1 MSLIPVVYI
10 IDHMGLGGVQTMLR
24 TILPHLPAHGFAP
37 TLLNLR
43 RPTELSRALDADGV
57 PVISLGLRRWSPAQ
71 LAVVAAELRRRRP
84 AIVHTSL
91 TVGNMLGRLAAII
104 AGAPAIVMEDQLSVS
119 QDVYSVPPPVVL
131 AYRLMEPLLARRTSV
146 YLGPSRMVQL
156 AGAAAKRWPLERCRV
171 LPNAVDCRRFA
182 PAADRAAARAALG
195 FPDRPAVATF
205 GRFVTQKR
213 MGDVLEVAR
222 RVAPALPDALFLIA
236 GGGPLEGELR
246 RQIAA
251 AGLERQVRLLGQRRD
266 TERILAASDCYLSV
280 SGGEVFSVAILEA
293 MAAGCPVVATRAG
306 GTAEQV
312 SPGVTG
318 HLAEIGDL
326 DALAAAVAR
335 VLSDRG
341 ERERMGRAGRE
352 RALERYDVPQV
363 AAQLA
368 VLYHEAR
375 VAGAASPSLNAQLA

>member
-1 MSLIPVVYI
+1 MSEIPVVYI

-24 TILPHLPAHGFAP
+24 TVLPHLPAHGFAP

-43 RPTELSRALDADGV
+43 RPTELSRALEADGV

-71 LAVVAAELRRRRP
+71 LAVLAAELRRRRP
-84 AIVHTSL
+84 AIVHTTL
-91 TVGNMLGRLAAII
+91 TVGNMLGRLAAIM
-104 AGAPAIVMEDQLSVS
+104 AGVPTIVMEDQLSVS
-119 QDVYSVPPPVVL
+119 QDLYSVPPPVVL
-131 AYRLMEPLLARRTSV
+131 AYRLLEPLLARRTSV

-156 AGAAAKRWPLERCRV
+156 AGAAAKRWPVERCRV

-195 FPDRPAVATF
+195 LQEGPTVATF
-205 GRFVTQKR
+205 GRFVAQKR
-213 MGDVLEVAR
+213 IGDVVEVAR
-222 RVAPALPDALFLIA
+222 RVIPALPDAQFLIA

-251 AGLERQVRLLGQRRD
+251 AGLGRSVRLLGRRGD

-312 SPGVTG
+312 APGVTG
-318 HLAEIGDL
+318 RLAEIGDL
-326 DALAAAVAR
+326 DGLAAAVAR
-335 VLSDRG
+335 VLGDRE

-352 RALERYDVPQV
+352 RAERCFDVPV
-363 AAQLA
+363 IAAEMALIYSELVPKQHL
-368 VLYHEAR
+368 
-375 VAGAASPSLNAQLA
+375 SLP

>member
-1 MSLIPVVYI
+1 MTLLTVVHI

-43 RPTELSRALDADGV
+43 RPTELSRALEADGV

-71 LAVVAAELRRRRP
+71 LAVLVAELRRLRP
-84 AIVHTSL
+84 ALVHTTL
-91 TVGNMLGRLAAII
+91 TVGNMLGRLAAIV

-131 AYRLMEPLLARRTSV
+131 AYRLMEPLLAPRTSL

-182 PAADRAAARAALG
+182 PTADRAAARAALG
-195 FPDRPAVATF
+195 LPEGPTVATF
-205 GRFVTQKR
+205 GRLVAQKR
-213 MGDVLEVAR
+213 IGDVVEVAR
-222 RVAPALPDALFLIA
+222 RVAPALPGAQFLIA

-246 RQIAA
+246 RQIAE
-251 AGLERQVRLLGQRRD
+251 AGLERQVRLLGPRRD
-266 TERILAASDCYLSV
+266 TERILAASDCYLSA

-293 MAAGCPVVATRAG
+293 MAAGCPVVATGAG

-312 SPGVTG
+312 APGVTG
-318 HLAEIGDL
+318 HLAAIGDL
-326 DALAAAVAR
+326 DGLAAAVAR
-335 VLSDRG
+335 VLGDRE
-341 ERERMGRAGRE
+341 ERERMGAAARRVT
-352 RALERYDVPQV
+352 LERYDAPRV

-368 VLYHEAR
+368 AIYSEAQVR
-375 VAGAASPSLNAQLA
+375 GSARAVTFTS